1 MSSTIPTIPT
11 DSYAMQRALWPE
23 SGQHILACYDEKTI
37 VVYQAY
43 SPAIGNAAAASGRFG
58 AGWSRTRMSWI
69 KPNFFWM
76 MYRCGWA
83 TKVDQERV
91 LAVRIA
97 RTGFD
102 TILGLA
108 VESSYLP
115 DVHGPDRDAWAT
127 SGKSAD
133 VRMQWDPDHAPDG
146 SKQERRAIQ
155 LGLRGDTLRRFASEW
170 TEEIVDITPFV
181 QAQRENVSRDRLAH
195 LVTPEERVYVPVD
208 ESLCTRL
215 RLSTLPQSA

>member
-69 KPNFFWM
+69 KPNFLWM

-83 TKVDQERV
+83 EKPDQEVV
-91 LAVRIA
+91 LAIRLIREGFEQILA
-97 RTGFD
+97 RAEYSAFSPQRYASRAAWER
-102 TILGLA
+102 A
-108 VESSYLP
+108 VAESS
-115 DVHGPDRDAWAT
+115 
-127 SGKSAD
+127 
-133 VRMQWDPDHAPDG
+133 VRLQWDPDHDPHGNKLA
-146 SKQERRAIQ
+146 RRAIQ
-155 LGLRGDTLRRFASEW
+155 LGLRGPSLAQFADEW
-170 TEEIVDITPFV
+170 IESITDITDFV
-181 QAQRENVSRDRLAH
+181 RAQRAQRDNFVALQLPR
-195 LVTPEERVYVPVD
+195 ERVYRPRDPEVAA
-208 ESLCTRL
+208 RL
-215 RLSTLPQSA
+215 GL